1 MASTAAMIRT
11 SLSLRPLASSAVTA
25 NQIRRS
31 LAWAATTQRQPL
43 AFFQLVRASASTN
56 CSSWRRWSHN
66 QVRRDPLKGPDHS
79 IQEGLAF
86 QASGTEQEP
95 EHEFVPEEHDDPE
108 KTIYRGILSAQIKL
122 VKSFSLMTSVIGLG
136 CQPLIY
142 LKVSAAGSASLPFV
156 VAGGA
161 FLSFFTFA
169 TPLLIHWV
177 SKKYVTEML
186 YNRIENTYTAVTY
199 SFLLRKK
206 EVSKYL
212 TSKDVCVCLNLFVFY
227 VLLCSCNHF
236 RTFLQKL
243 SFIVSFKITGK
254 PRHFF

>member
-1 MASTAAMIRT
+1 M
-11 SLSLRPLASSAVTA
+11 
-25 NQIRRS
+25 
-31 LAWAATTQRQPL
+31 
-43 AFFQLVRASASTN
+43 
-56 CSSWRRWSHN
+56 
-66 QVRRDPLKGPDHS
+66 KGPDHS
-79 IQEGLAF
+79 IQEVVAF
-86 QASGTEQEP
+86 QTSGTEQEP

-206 EVSKYL
+206 EVS
-212 TSKDVCVCLNLFVFY
+212 
-227 VLLCSCNHF
+227 
-236 RTFLQKL
+236 
-243 SFIVSFKITGK
+243 
-254 PRHFF
+254 